1 MHTLGQNRLIQ
12 ASYVPDACSCMKNA
26 QPPVSSTDVLLVLCT
41 CPDNNVAETL
51 AKTLVEKRLA
61 ACVNIGSAMQS
72 IYYWQDNVHQDSEV
86 LMMIK
91 STIQAWEKLEQT
103 LLELH
108 PYDVPEIIALPVMAG
123 SKDYLNWV
131 GENVCT
137 D

>member
-1 MHTLGQNRLIQ
+1 
-12 ASYVPDACSCMKNA
+12 MKNT

-41 CPDNNVAETL
+41 CPDNTVAQTL

-61 ACVNIGSAMQS
+61 ACVNISSAIQS
-72 IYYWQDNVHQDSEV
+72 VYYWQGDVHQDNEV

-91 STIQAWEKLEQT
+91 STLQAWEKLEQT

>member
-1 MHTLGQNRLIQ
+1 
-12 ASYVPDACSCMKNA
+12 MKNA

-41 CPDNNVAETL
+41 CPDNTVAQTL
-51 AKTLVEKRLA
+51 AQTLVEKRLA
-61 ACVNIGSAMQS
+61 ACVNISGAVQS
-72 IYYWQDNVHQDSEV
+72 IYYWQGKVCQDSEV

-91 STIQAWEKLEQT
+91 STIPAWKKLEQT

-123 SKDYLNWV
+123 SIDYLNWV
-131 GENVCT
+131 GENICT